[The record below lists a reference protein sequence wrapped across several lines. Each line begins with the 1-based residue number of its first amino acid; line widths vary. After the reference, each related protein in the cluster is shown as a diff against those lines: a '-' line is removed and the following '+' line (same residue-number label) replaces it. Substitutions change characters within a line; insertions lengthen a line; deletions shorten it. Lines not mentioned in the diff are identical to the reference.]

1 MRGLT
6 GCLLALA
13 LWVSAAPAF
22 AQSRVV
28 DVQIPAPSLQGNL
41 LGTPTLQAGSVY
53 LPPSYGRGH
62 KRYPVL
68 YLLHGYSDT
77 HRVWLSF
84 VHIKAVMDRAIAAHR
99 VPEAIVVMPDEVD
112 ILGGGFYRN
121 SPVGGR
127 WEDFIA
133 DDVVGFVDAH
143 YRTLKGPGGRGLIG
157 WSMGGYGAIHIA
169 MDRAEVFAAAYGISP
184 CCLAPVEDLGAGNGA
199 ARRLF
204 DLHTEA
210 DVQRA
215 IAANDYYTMAGIAL
229 LSAFSPDP
237 NAAPLHVRP
246 PFKLADEALTPD
258 PPAYDAYVAEFAVN
272 RIPQSRA
279 ALLSLRAF
287 GFDYGYGDQY
297 AHIPVAARMFAE
309 RLSEARIPYRAE
321 GYEGDHHDHVAQRF
335 EAVVLPYIAN
345 VLDPPR

>member
-1 MRGLT
+1 MRGLI
-6 GCLLALA
+6 GLLCALA
-13 LWVSAAPAF
+13 LGLSAAPAL
-22 AQSRVV
+22 AQSRVM

-41 LGTPTLQAGSVY
+41 LGTPTVQAGSVY

-68 YLLHGYSDT
+68 YLLHGYTDT
-77 HRVWLSF
+77 HAVWLNF

-99 VPEAIVVMPDEVD
+99 IPEAIVVMPDEVD
-112 ILGGGFYRN
+112 VLGGGFYRN

-133 DDVVGFVDAH
+133 DDVVHFADTH
-143 YRTLKGPGGRGLIG
+143 YRTLPGPGGRGLIG

-169 MDRAEVFAAAYGISP
+169 MARGGVFAAAYGVSP
-184 CCLAPVEDLGAGNGA
+184 CCLAPVEDLGSGNGT
-199 ARRLF
+199 ARHLF
-204 DLHTEA
+204 DLHTQA
-210 DVQRA
+210 DVQAA

-229 LSAFSPDP
+229 LSAFSPD
-237 NAAPLHVRP
+237 ATAQPLHVRF
-246 PFKLADEALTPD
+246 PFKLSDEALVPN
-258 PPAYDAYVAEFAVN
+258 PPAYDDYVGQFAVN
-272 RIPQSRA
+272 QIAQSRA
-279 ALLSLRAF
+279 VLLGLRAF

-321 GYEGDHHDHVAQRF
+321 GYEGDHHDHVAQRL

-345 VLDPPR
+345 ALDAPR